1 MLARLIK
8 LVRYIRLIMFD
19 LRPVG
24 LFLEYYQ
31 CEMLNLQ
38 LADNYN
44 ENNQRNGQCPFMQGL
59 LIIKR
64 RVTVWLSR
72 GTRGVLVL
80 QACGIST

>member
-19 LRPVG
+19 LKPVG

-44 ENNQRNGQCPFMQGL
+44 GKQPKEWSVS
-59 LIIKR
+59 IYA
-64 RVTVWLSR
+64 
-72 GTRGVLVL
+72 GVVDH
-80 QACGIST
+80 

>member
-44 ENNQRNGQCPFMQGL
+44 GKHPKEWSVS
-59 LIIKR
+59 IYA
-64 RVTVWLSR
+64 
-72 GTRGVLVL
+72 GVVDH
-80 QACGIST
+80 